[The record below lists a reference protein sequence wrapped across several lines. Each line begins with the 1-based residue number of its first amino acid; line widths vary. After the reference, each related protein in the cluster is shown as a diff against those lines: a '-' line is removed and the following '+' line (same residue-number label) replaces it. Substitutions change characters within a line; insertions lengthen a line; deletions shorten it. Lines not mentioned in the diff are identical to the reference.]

1 MFNRTLAV
9 AGLAAFVAIPSIAMA
24 DDAPA
29 PAAAAAPAAAPAAP
43 ASPHTFAGNIG
54 LFSQYI
60 FRGLTQTNEKPA
72 VQGGFDYSYNFGS
85 VTGYIG
91 TWASNISWLSDSGPQ
106 YTSSSLENDWYFG
119 ARGNFGAT
127 DFAYDV
133 GFLYYYYPG
142 TIASGAITPGGGQK
156 GDTQELYGLIG
167 WKWLTAKLSYSIGN
181 SIFAVRNSSGTYYI
195 DVSANYPVGDSG
207 VTLMAHYGDQKYTG
221 TDARNAGGASNDS
234 LYSYYDWK
242 LGASYDASKIT
253 PVLSNVTIGAY
264 YTDTDAKAA
273 GYTNF
278 DGKNIGKSQ
287 VTVFVQKTL

>member
-1 MFNRTLAV
+1 MLNRILVTV
-9 AGLAAFVAIPSIAMA
+9 GLAAVIAAPGMALA

-29 PAAAAAPAAAPAAP
+29 APAAAP
-43 ASPHTFAGNIG
+43 ASPHTFTGNIG

-72 VQGGFDYSYNFGS
+72 VQGGFDYAYNFGPAS
-85 VTGYIG
+85 AYVG
-91 TWASNISWLSDSGPQ
+91 TWASNISWLGDAGPQ

-119 ARGNFGAT
+119 VRGSFGAT
-127 DFAYDV
+127 DFAYDA

-142 TIASGAITPGGGQK
+142 TVAPGGEK
-156 GDTQELYGLIG
+156 GDTEELYGLVG

-181 SIFAVRNSSGTYYI
+181 SIFAVKDSSGTYYI
-195 DVSANYPVGDSG
+195 DISANYPVGDTG
-207 VTLMAHYGDQKYTG
+207 ITLIAHYGDQKYTG
-221 TDARNAGGASNDS
+221 NDNRNTGGASNDS
-234 LYSYYDWK
+234 LYSYKDWK

-253 PVLSNVTIGAY
+253 PILNAVTVGAY

-287 VTVFVQKTL
+287 FTVFFQKTL

>member
-1 MFNRTLAV
+1 MFKRTLAV
-9 AGLAAFVAIPSIAMA
+9 AGLAALVAVPSIAMA

-29 PAAAAAPAAAPAAP
+29 PAAAPAAPAAP
-43 ASPHTFAGNIG
+43 ASPHSFTGNIG

-72 VQGGFDYSYNFGS
+72 VQGGFDYAYNFGS
-85 VTGYIG
+85 VSGYVG
-91 TWASNISWLSDSGPQ
+91 TWASNISWLTDAGPQ

-127 DFAYDV
+127 DFSYDV

-142 TIASGAITPGGGQK
+142 TVAPGGEK
-156 GDTQELYGLIG
+156 GDTQEIYGLVG

-181 SIFAVRNSSGTYYI
+181 SIFAVRDSSGTYYLDI
-195 DVSANYPVGDSG
+195 SANYPVGDSG
-207 VTLMAHYGDQKYTG
+207 VTLIAHYGDQKYTG
-221 TDARNAGGASNDS
+221 TDPRNAGGASNDS
-234 LYSYYDWK
+234 LYSYSDWK
-242 LGASYDASKIT
+242 IGASYDASKIT
-253 PVLSNVTIGAY
+253 PILANVTIGAY